1 MILFEQPPGTMQ
13 CQLIFISS
21 LAPPGRSRG
30 ASSQRV
36 TKGSGG
42 RKALPRMFVT
52 LKGARDQAPGT
63 QIWGISA
70 SKTARAR
77 RSTARARGVHR
88 IGVGRQRRR
97 RPHRRSPSSR
107 HLLGRRISRQR
118 CPRTFPHPAR
128 ARRWRS
134 QNGRKRLMACLCAS
148 RAARMLQRLFQDWP
162 SLRRRGWADGVCR
175 RLSGAVPTAEAAGRA
190 SDRRARVRTGAL
202 RRSPWRCLRMA
213 TEILMI
219 WRQRTTPRLRRK
231 RQTFPTNSRVTP
243 TKKRA
248 CRTSSFLGVLGLWS
262 AC

>member
-148 RAARMLQRLFQDWP
+148 RAARMLQR
-162 SLRRRGWADGVCR
+162 